1 MRLSQSARQKELIRG
16 YLDGVTGEYA
26 TSEGYLVDEQEA
38 ESFDKQFTYKE
49 KKKVPGQIF

>member
-26 TSEGYLVDEQEA
+26 TLEGYLVDEQEA